1 MSKTSPE
8 GMRGPDVPTV
18 KPLAAADVPTIR
30 PVQLAAATPTAVPFA
45 APDVL
50 TSRLPPP
57 ASTPATASEYV
68 TRTATLISQPSLV
81 GRRIGNFVVE
91 LEIGRGGFGAVYLA
105 RHVDPGLAL
114 CQVIKVLHSE
124 LSNRREIVDRFR
136 NEVRAATA
144 LSHQGIVHVEDF
156 GQLDTGEQYIV
167 MEHLVGSDLAA
178 WFQQKGRLDL
188 PEVLSLLEQAAEA
201 LDAAHKR
208 GIVHRDLKPSNL
220 FRLADGRL
228 KVLDFGIAKLMGDLA
243 NPRHR
248 TLTGLVMGTPHYMA
262 PEQAILG
269 MTRVTPLADIFAL
282 GVIAYELVTG
292 VRPWS
297 STTIA
302 EYVLEV
308 NKSRPNPRAL
318 RSDLPIA
325 CANAIVTALD
335 PIPANRPQTA
345 GEFVRRLREGL
356 SARRRSRRPV
366 HLALTVGGALLV
378 AAGFVIGIALG
389 SRGNDDS
396 PAPTAEPRAVVE
408 TRPSATPPVV
418 AREHAPAATT
428 STLASSLTA
437 SPAPAPRPAPSS
449 PPASTASNMPA
460 ASPPPPSPPPSDP
473 AAATAA
479 APPAT
484 PGRLRISSTPDV
496 ADVFIGRKFQC
507 STEPPCMLTLPAG
520 QHKLTVQ
527 NSRTSDEKP
536 VWATVPPGREAR
548 LDLKW

>member
-1 MSKTSPE
+1 
-8 GMRGPDVPTV
+8 
-18 KPLAAADVPTIR
+18 
-30 PVQLAAATPTAVPFA
+30 
-45 APDVL
+45 
-50 TSRLPPP
+50 
-57 ASTPATASEYV
+57 
-68 TRTATLISQPSLV
+68 
-81 GRRIGNFVVE
+81 
-91 LEIGRGGFGAVYLA
+91 VYLA

-124 LSNRREIVDRFR
+124 LSSRPEIVDRFR

-144 LSHQGIVHVEDF
+144 LSHPGIVRVEDF

-167 MEHLVGSDLAA
+167 MEHLVGSDLAT
-178 WFQQKGRLDL
+178 WFEQKGRLDL
-188 PEVLSLLEQAAEA
+188 SEALSLLEQAAEA

-269 MTRVTPLADIFAL
+269 MTRVTPLADVFAL

-292 VRPWS
+292 ARPWS

-308 NKSRPNPRAL
+308 NKCRPNPRAL
-318 RSDLPIA
+318 RSDLPVA

-335 PIPANRPQTA
+335 PVPANRPQTA
-345 GEFVRRLREGL
+345 GAFVRLLREGL
-356 SARRRSRRPV
+356 GARQRSRRPV
-366 HLALTVGGALLV
+366 HLALTVGAALLV

-389 SRGNDDS
+389 SRGNDAS
-396 PAPTAEPRAVVE
+396 PPTAEPGAVVE
-408 TRPSATPPVV
+408 TQSSATPPIV

-428 STLASSLTA
+428 STPASSLTA
-437 SPAPAPRPAPSS
+437 PPAPGPRPASSS
-449 PPASTASNMPA
+449 PPASTAPVPAMPA
-460 ASPPPPSPPPSDP
+460 STASNLPASTGSNVPAVSPPTPSPTFAAP
-473 AAATAA
+473 AATTAA

-484 PGRLRISSTPDV
+484 TGRLRISSTPDV

-520 QHKLTVQ
+520 QHKLTFQ

-536 VWATVPPGREAR
+536 VWVTVPPGREAR